1 MLIHA
6 KTRKRELVDTF
17 FKLGLCVSYDRYM
30 NISADLANTVC
41 ARYHAEEVVCPPQ
54 LRSGVFTC
62 GAVDN
67 IDLNP
72 SATTS
77 HDSFH
82 GTAISMM

>member
-1 MLIHA
+1 M
-6 KTRKRELVDTF
+6 
-17 FKLGLCVSYDRYM
+17 LCVSYDRYM

-67 IDLNP
+67 IDHNP

-77 HDSFH
+77 HDSFD
-82 GTAISMM
+82 GTAISMMPFPTRESYGQDRA